1 VIDDRKFIRDLKA
14 FTRGDLTLADL
25 PQLEAEM
32 YGFNDRARA
41 VMLGAMIEA
50 FLEKFL
56 LYRTRP
62 TLNADDRRQLFDF
75 RGPLGDFASKILIAY
90 AFNWYGPDTRNDLD
104 LIRILRNEFA
114 HSRKSFDL
122 TTPEVASVCG
132 NLRMPK
138 RHSGFIPSAWLRSVP
153 SSEAENARN
162 IDHPRTRF
170 ITTCHILAEGLL
182 GNSGQVYEG
191 SAALDLF

>member
-1 VIDDRKFIRDLKA
+1 MIDDLKYIRELRA

-32 YGFNDRARA
+32 YGGNDRARV

-50 FLEKFL
+50 FLEVFL
-56 LYRTRP
+56 RYRTRP
-62 TLNADDRRQLFDF
+62 TLNGNDRRQLFDF
-75 RGPLGDFASKILIAY
+75 RGPLGDFASKILVGY

-122 TTPEVASVCG
+122 TTPEVASVCA
-132 NLRMPK
+132 NLRMPT
-138 RHSGFIPSAWLRSVP
+138 RYGMFIPSAWFRSVP
-153 SSEAENARN
+153 PSEAENARN
-162 IDHPRTRF
+162 IDHARTRF
-170 ITTCHILAEGLL
+170 VTTCHVLAEGLL
-182 GNSGQVYEG
+182 TNSGQVYEG